1 MVNILFYVLIIAL
14 KGLYGGQRAL
24 SVKIRRVEK
33 TPSNFKWKT
42 LYNFMSTLTSVVLFI
57 V

>member
-14 KGLYGGQRAL
+14 KGYGGQRAL
-24 SVKIRRVEK
+24 SVKIRRVENS
-33 TPSNFKWKT
+33 PSNFRWKT
-42 LYNFMSTLTSVVLFI
+42 LYDFMSTLTSDVLFI